1 MSAMEPRLRKWIED
15 SLGGLSRALPIQERT
30 RAVLRA
36 QVLRRLPWLMPNLAR
51 PGFLSSS
58 DVPLWPAGDAADY
71 FIWGLIDWHFR
82 LQRPQQLAL
91 CLAASGRRVFFI
103 SSTLVDSAEPG
114 FRVEPLD
121 DKGRLFQIF
130 LQVRGVPSI
139 YFSLP
144 SARAER
150 QLEASLEA
158 LVDWSAPFNPISL
171 VEHPFWRNTA
181 RSLRNSRLIYDR
193 MDFHQGFGTFFDDLI
208 ESERALMAEADLTV
222 VSSDWLDRDSAQ
234 WTPRRIVIRNGADY
248 DHFAECPDR
257 VYRDARGRRVIGYYG
272 AIANWMDLEL
282 VGEVAGRFEN
292 CSVLLIGHDQVG
304 ARKQLARYANVQ
316 LLGEVEY
323 GRLPFYL
330 YGFDVCLLPRRI
342 LPLTEA
348 MNPVKLYEYVSA
360 GRPVVAIDLPEL
372 EQFGDLVYTATSPE
386 GFLAAVASALAE
398 SPEDQ
403 VVVRRRAFA
412 AQQTWSR
419 RTARLIEAVESL
431 LATRTER
438 R

>member
-1 MSAMEPRLRKWIED
+1 MNLPVRELISD
-15 SLGGLSRALPIQERT
+15 SLSGLWRALPIQERT
-30 RAVLRA
+30 RAAVRA
-36 QVLRRLPWLMPNLAR
+36 QILRRLRWLMPNRAR
-51 PGFLSSS
+51 PGLPSSS
-58 DVPLWPAGDAADY
+58 VVPLRPAADAPDY
-71 FIWGLIDWHFR
+71 FIWGLMDWHFR
-82 LQRPQQLAL
+82 LQRPQQIAL
-91 CLAASGRRVFFI
+91 RLAASGRRIFFI
-103 SSTLVDSAEPG
+103 SSTLVDSEERG
-114 FRVEPLD
+114 FRVQPLD
-121 DKGRLFQIF
+121 GSGRLFQIF

-144 SARAER
+144 SAQAQR
-150 QLEASLEA
+150 QLQVSLEA
-158 LVDWSAPFNPISL
+158 LVDWTAPLNPISL

-181 RSLRNSRLIYDR
+181 RSLRDSRLVYDR
-193 MDFHQGFGTFFDDLI
+193 MDFHQGFGTFSDDLI

-234 WTPRRIVIRNGADY
+234 WTRRRVLIRNGADY

-257 VYRDARGRRVIGYYG
+257 VYRDAGGRRVIGYYG

-304 ARKQLARYANVQ
+304 ARKKLARYSNVQ
-316 LLGEVEY
+316 LLGEVAY

-372 EQFGDLVYTATSPE
+372 EQFGDLVYTATSPR

-398 SPEDQ
+398 SPDDQ
-403 VVVRRRAFA
+403 VVARRRAFA
-412 AQQTWSR
+412 AQQTWSH

-431 LATRTER
+431 PATKSER
-438 R
+438 G